1 MRDFNLVKADL
12 IQHLKF
18 STKADNGAIYWYDG
32 TISLLCEMLAFVLN
46 CETNYKPKSEDE
58 T

>member
-18 STKADNGAIYWYDG
+18 STQADNGTIYWYEG
-32 TISLLCEMLAFVLN
+32 TVSLLWELMAFLLEKDG
-46 CETNYKPKSEDE
+46 ET
-58 T
+58 